1 MFLADHVVIGV
12 PAQTLQ
18 AMDGIAEDAPHSWI
32 MSSRYFE
39 ALTWAGA
46 IPWMV
51 PLLHDGDALRAMYD
65 RLDGLFLAGGVDV
78 DPSLYGI
85 EKIAACGRTDPDRDR
100 VEVLLT
106 RWALADGKPVLGVC
120 RGLQVMNV
128 AQGGTLY
135 QDCATELRGSIKHDY
150 YPTQGFERSHRAHR
164 VRLAEGSLMRM
175 VFEADEA
182 SVNSMHHQ
190 GVRDLG
196 ADLRAAAWSADGLI
210 EAVEGESDAWF
221 VGVQWHPEAL
231 IETCYGTRMLLRA
244 FVDACA
250 ARRGRTLVS
259 A

>member
-1 MFLADHVVIGV
+1 MTTRVVIGV

-18 AMDGIAEDAPHSWI
+18 AMDGIPEDVPHSWI
-32 MSSRYFE
+32 MSARYFE

-51 PLLHDGDALRAMYD
+51 PLLHDEDALRAMYD

-78 DPSLYGI
+78 DPATYGV
-85 EKIAACGRTDPDRDR
+85 EKIPACGRTDPDRDR
-100 VEVLLT
+100 VEILLT

-135 QDCATELRGSIKHDY
+135 QDCETELPRSIKHDY
-150 YPTQGFERSHRAHR
+150 LPTQGYERGFRAHP
-164 VRLAEGSLMRM
+164 VRLAEASLMREL
-175 VFEADEA
+175 FGTAEA

-190 GVRDLG
+190 GVRELG
-196 ADLRAAAWSADGLI
+196 LGLRASAWAADGLV
-210 EAVEGESDAWF
+210 EAVEGEGDAWF

-231 IETCYGTRMLLRA
+231 IENCYGTRMLLRA
-244 FVDACA
+244 FVDACST
-250 ARRGRTLVS
+250 RREEALVG